1 MKTIKLNRVITIT
14 SVLLLILFSN
24 PIFSQGFPADGSDD
38 VNDEVPIASPIDQDI
53 WLGLIGGCLISIYF
67 ISRKDKKS
75 YNN

>member
-1 MKTIKLNRVITIT
+1 MKTIKLNRIITIT

-24 PIFSQGFPADGSDD
+24 PMFSQGLPEDEYD
-38 VNDEVPIASPIDQDI
+38 VDDEVAIASPVDQDI
-53 WLGLIGGCLISIYF
+53 WLGLIGGCLISVYF